1 MHVLDSIAVA
11 PAMPELA
18 PTIFRSNRIDADLL
32 AAYASQ
38 NGRTL
43 TELASR
49 PLFLVFLR
57 HFGCTFCREAVDT
70 IAKQRHEIE
79 SGGSKLAFVH
89 LGTEEKAQWFF
100 KPYNLLDVP
109 RFIDAEGRL
118 YQAFG
123 LLRAELR
130 QYLNSESILR
140 MLLAWSRGHF
150 VGVPAGDIQ
159 RMPGAFLM
167 DRGEIRKAFR
177 HKLVS
182 DRPDYVALASPN

>member
-1 MHVLDSIAVA
+1 MT
-11 PAMPELA
+11 ELA
-18 PTIFRSNRIDADLL
+18 PAIFRSNRIDPSLL
-32 AAYASQ
+32 AAYTSQ
-38 NGRTL
+38 DGQSL
-43 TELASR
+43 AELASQ

-70 IAKQRHEIE
+70 ISKQRKEIE
-79 SGGSKLAFVH
+79 AGGSRLAFVH

-100 KPYNLLDVP
+100 KPYGLLDVA
-109 RFIDAEGRL
+109 RFSDPEGPL

-130 QYLNSESILR
+130 QYLNSESIAR
-140 MLLAWSRGHF
+140 MVLAWSRGHF
-150 VGVPAGDIQ
+150 VGLPAGDVQ

-182 DRPDYVALASPN
+182 DRPDYVALATPN